1 MSYAE
6 TMTLLTHKVTPR
18 KASVSLKTFFAAI
31 SGIVLMQCN
40 KKRCNEERCNAHI
53 DLSDFDVGNG
63 GNWWKIVEN
72 DGNCWKIVENDRKWW
87 KIVENDR
94 KWWKIVENDRKWW
107 NNGQLCVGHTA

>member
-63 GNWWKIVEN
+63 GNWWKMMEIVGKLWKMI
-72 DGNCWKIVENDRKWW
+72 GNGGIMVSFASVTRFE
-87 KIVENDR
+87 
-94 KWWKIVENDRKWW
+94 
-107 NNGQLCVGHTA
+107 